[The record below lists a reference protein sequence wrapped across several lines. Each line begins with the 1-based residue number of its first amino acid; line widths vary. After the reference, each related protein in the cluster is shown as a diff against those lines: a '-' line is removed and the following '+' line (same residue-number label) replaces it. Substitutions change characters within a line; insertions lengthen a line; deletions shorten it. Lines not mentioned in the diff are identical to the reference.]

1 MGRKITIAQHIAQ
14 LIEHINA
21 GAWNEA
27 RTTAAELQERR
38 LNESQ
43 AAQVEELLDQ
53 IPEAIYTMSGQLA
66 KYRTGY
72 TLTIT
77 ATGNKSLSNGDD
89 LAKFLEGKTT
99 QEVCRL
105 ADQWT
110 PNKDGQ
116 PHEERYKR
124 LNPGQQRMNAGNK
137 LRAAWKKG
145 AITITESGIE
155 AA

>member
-14 LIEHINA
+14 LAQHIDNES
-21 GAWNEA
+21 WNEA
-27 RTTAAELQERR
+27 RATASELQERR

-43 AAQVEELLDQ
+43 SIQVEELLEQ
-53 IPEAIYTMSGQLA
+53 IPEATYNMSGQLA
-66 KYRTGY
+66 KYRDRY
-72 TLTIT
+72 VLTIT

-89 LAKFLEGKTT
+89 LATLLEGKSPK
-99 QEVCRL
+99 EICEL
-105 ADQWT
+105 ADRFT

-116 PHEERYKR
+116 PHMERYKK

-145 AITITESGIE
+145 AITVTETGIE

>member
-14 LIEHINA
+14 LIERI
-21 GAWNEA
+21 EA
-27 RTTAAELQERR
+27 REWDEARATAAELRERR
-38 LNESQ
+38 LNKSQ
-43 AAQVEELLDQ
+43 VAQVEELLDQ
-53 IPEAIYTMSGQLA
+53 IPEAVYTMSGQLT

-99 QEVCRL
+99 KEVCEL
-105 ADQWT
+105 ADRWT

-145 AITITESGIE
+145 AIMITESGIK